1 MERCSIKRN
10 TLKGLVLREF
20 LNLIRREVL
29 IIFVFDATLIGI
41 RALGFEGRLQEEL

>member
-20 LNLIRREVL
+20 LNLIRSASSYNLCVC
-29 IIFVFDATLIGI
+29 ATLIAI
-41 RALGFEGRLQEEL
+41 RAPGFEDCLQEKL